1 MSLDTY
7 VKGTKCWFTD
17 VQEGW
22 ISATLNTTDV
32 AADGKVTMTFV
43 DDNGKVRLRNTYGSM
58 LQNTEWS
65 AFDPMTIFLLIRT
78 YLFLSYL
85 ATIGPCL
92 LVHTRQG

>member
-43 DDNGKVRLRNTYGSM
+43 DDNGKVHFRNTYGS
-58 LQNTEWS
+58 LLRDIECP
-65 AFDPMTIFLLIRT
+65 AFDPMTIFFT
-78 YLFLSYL
+78 YQNVPFFIF
-85 ATIGPCL
+85 IGKP
-92 LVHTRQG
+92 

>member
-43 DDNGKVRLRNTYGSM
+43 DDNGKVCRR
-58 LQNTEWS
+58 
-65 AFDPMTIFLLIRT
+65 TIHTQPCCKTLNSQILI
-78 YLFLSYL
+78 
-85 ATIGPCL
+85 P
-92 LVHTRQG
+92 